1 MVSWKKRQFARFVV
15 STTLTTSGV
24 PTPRIPPSDP
34 INMLSCDLVVCL
46 CVCFRL
52 RLLLTTNRMP
62 WPRNRLD
69 RCELV
74 RCVWRWYPPPIVV
87 VEARLWVLPQ
97 KAASTIHCG
106 CCCCCCCRVFVVVV
120 RVRVAMVAT
129 RQSRSP
135 ILFHNDTICRGELAM
150 IACRVVVVVAVA
162 IPPRQAKQNYW
173 LLLCGQ
179 SQYPVGCCCCGQSQN
194 ILFGLDDVGVPGG
207 CIVLSSTSRYVITG
221 HPVGSSVRTDD
232 DAGLNQ
238 NMTNHA
244 HLWMP
249 HERSKRKVI
258 A

>member
-1 MVSWKKRQFARFVV
+1 
-15 STTLTTSGV
+15 
-24 PTPRIPPSDP
+24 
-34 INMLSCDLVVCL
+34 
-46 CVCFRL
+46 
-52 RLLLTTNRMP
+52 
-62 WPRNRLD
+62 
-69 RCELV
+69 
-74 RCVWRWYPPPIVV
+74 
-87 VEARLWVLPQ
+87 
-97 KAASTIHCG
+97 
-106 CCCCCCCRVFVVVV
+106 
-120 RVRVAMVAT
+120 MVAT

-238 NMTNHA
+238 NMTNPRSFVNATRTVEKKGHCIA
-244 HLWMP
+244 QACSLWLFLCID
-249 HERSKRKVI
+249 EKVQDHDPLAEGMGQTRLVLFSYSLLWLWPCVCI
-258 A
+258 DGKW